1 MFDDKAFIEKMAAIE
16 CRYVEVSNLL
26 GQPEVISRRQEFTK
40 LSKEHAEL
48 DSLVNVWRE
57 HRKLGEELAE
67 ARAMLKEETDAE
79 MRALAREELAELESK
94 RATHEQTIKVLLL
107 PRDPNDTKNILLE
120 IRAGTG
126 GSEAALFG
134 GDLFR
139 MYMRFAERKGWKT
152 EIMSTSEGA
161 AGGVKEVIVLVE
173 GKEVYSQLKYES
185 GVHRVQRVPSTE
197 SSGRIHTSA
206 ATVVVLPEAEE
217 IDIKIEDKDLR
228 IDVMRAGGPGGQSV
242 NTTDSAV
249 RITHI
254 PTNISVICQD
264 EKSQHK
270 NKSKAMR
277 ILRSRLLD
285 HETAKKDAEERDKR
299 RAMVKSGDRSEKVR
313 TYNFPQDRITDH
325 RIGQTRHNLPGFLDG
340 DLMETVD
347 ALRAHFQ
354 SEALRNAGE

>member
-1 MFDDKAFIEKMAAIE
+1 MFDDKAFIDKMAAIE
-16 CRYVEVSNLL
+16 RRYEEVSSLL

-40 LSKEHAEL
+40 LSKEHSELDDLVTEWRAHRKIVAEL
-48 DSLVNVWRE
+48 SD
-57 HRKLGEELAE
+57 
-67 ARAMLKEETDAE
+67 ARAMLEDETDAE
-79 MRALAREELAELESK
+79 MRELARDELDELEGK
-94 RATHEQTIKVLLL
+94 RTTREQAIKILLL
-107 PRDPNDTKNILLE
+107 PRDPNDDKNILLE

-134 GDLFR
+134 GDLYR

-152 EIMSTSEGA
+152 EVLSTSEGA
-161 AGGVKEVIVLVE
+161 AGGVKEVIVLIE

-249 RITHI
+249 RIIHI

-285 HETAKKDAEERDKR
+285 HETAKLDAEERDKR

-325 RIGQTRHNLPGFLDG
+325 RIGQTRHNMSGFLDG
-340 DLMETVD
+340 DIMETIE

-354 SEALRNAGE
+354 SEALRHTGE